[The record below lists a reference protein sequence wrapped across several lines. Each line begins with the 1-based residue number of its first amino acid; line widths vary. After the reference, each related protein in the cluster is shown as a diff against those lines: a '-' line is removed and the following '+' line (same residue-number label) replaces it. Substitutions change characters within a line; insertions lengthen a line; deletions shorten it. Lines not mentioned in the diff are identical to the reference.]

1 MAQNRWVRPPTAPQA
16 AGAGHQLPPI
26 TSFEISYR
34 SDPDVVRTVVPPP
47 LVAAPDAKVHLR
59 FTDIDL
65 ELGTFQWRERVGWFG
80 VDVVHGELSGEYPLI
95 IPIDLEP
102 AIAISRERNGEPKKL
117 ADIRIERHGADVRA
131 SMTRRGVTFAEIV
144 GAVTGDLPVPEPYE
158 TRQFWFKFMPAVSG
172 RGFDGDVLLVQVDQ
186 VRTPVSVEA
195 VAAKVVLRDLP
206 SAPLADLPIHELV
219 SAHWT
224 TRRATTSPHVVG
236 PVDPDAFEPFAAVRY
251 DA

>member
-1 MAQNRWVRPPTAPQA
+1 
-16 AGAGHQLPPI
+16 
-26 TSFEISYR
+26 
-34 SDPDVVRTVVPPP
+34 
-47 LVAAPDAKVHLR
+47 
-59 FTDIDL
+59 
-65 ELGTFQWRERVGWFG
+65 
-80 VDVVHGELSGEYPLI
+80 
-95 IPIDLEP
+95 
-102 AIAISRERNGEPKKL
+102 
-117 ADIRIERHGADVRA
+117 
-131 SMTRRGVTFAEIV
+131 MTRRGVTFAEIV
-144 GAVTGDLPVPEPYE
+144 GAVTGDLPVPEPHE

-219 SAHWT
+219 SAYWT

-236 PVDPDAFEPFAAVRY
+236 PVDPAAFEPFAAVRY